1 MRSFRNKRINF
12 LNILGEMI
20 GKSSKNAERNSA
32 FHSAGDRIG
41 ASMSDSLNQRSE
53 KIIKFLLQTGT
64 ATLEQILDVA
74 GSSAPSIR
82 RDLARLEGR
91 GLIRRTHGGATL
103 VEPLLYE
110 PFRFDSS
117 FLAREQRHATEKRR
131 IGLAAAELVLPNETV
146 GLTAGTTTTHI
157 GRSLRHREKIQV
169 VTNAINI
176 GMELCNQPGIRT
188 YITGGV
194 VPWAWS
200 FSLTGNAALTFLDNV
215 YMDKVFL
222 SVTGLDAERGATTLE
237 TDEAL
242 VYRKMLK
249 QAKQVVITADSSKLG
264 HVSPAFICPAGD
276 IHILITDTGASV
288 DAIAPFERQGIRVIR
303 V

>member
-1 MRSFRNKRINF
+1 MADT
-12 LNILGEMI
+12 LNRRCE
-20 GKSSKNAERNSA
+20 
-32 FHSAGDRIG
+32 
-41 ASMSDSLNQRSE
+41 Q
-53 KIIKFLLQTGT
+53 IIKFLLRTGT
-64 ATLEQILDVA
+64 ATVEEILEVA

-82 RDLARLEGR
+82 RDLAKLENR

-110 PFRFDSS
+110 PFRYDSS
-117 FLAREQRHATEKRR
+117 FLAREQRFAEEKRR
-131 IGLAAAELVLPNETV
+131 IGLAAAELIQANETV

-188 YITGGV
+188 YLTGGV

-215 YMDKVFL
+215 IMDKVFL

-237 TDEAL
+237 SDEAL
-242 VYRKMLK
+242 VYQKMLK
-249 QAKQVVITADSSKLG
+249 QAKQVIVVADASKLG
-264 HVSPAFICPAGD
+264 KVSPAFICPVNEMN
-276 IHILITDTGASV
+276 ILITDTGAP
-288 DAIAPFERQGIRVIR
+288 AEALEPFERQGIRIIR
-303 V
+303 A

>member
-1 MRSFRNKRINF
+1 MADSIN
-12 LNILGEMI
+12 
-20 GKSSKNAERNSA
+20 R
-32 FHSAGDRIG
+32 
-41 ASMSDSLNQRSE
+41 RSE
-53 KIIKFLLQTGT
+53 LIVKFLLRTGT
-64 ATLEQILDVA
+64 ATIEEIVAVA

-82 RDLARLEGR
+82 RDLVRLENR

-110 PFRFDSS
+110 PFRYDSS

-131 IGLAAAELVLPNETV
+131 IGLAGAEMVQPGETI

-157 GRSLRHREKIQV
+157 GRSLRHRDRIQV

-188 YITGGV
+188 YLTGGV
-194 VPWAWS
+194 IPWAWS
-200 FSLTGNAALTFLDNV
+200 FSLTGNAALTFLDDV
-215 YMDKVFL
+215 YMDRVFL
-222 SVTGLDAERGATTLE
+222 SVTGMDAERGATTLE

-249 QAKQVVITADSSKLG
+249 QSKQVIVTADSSKLG
-264 HVSPAFICPAGD
+264 KVSPAFICPANEV
-276 IHILITDTGASV
+276 HVLITDTGAS
-288 DAIAPFERQGIRVIR
+288 AEALAPFERQGIRTIR
-303 V
+303 A

>member
-1 MRSFRNKRINF
+1 MS
-12 LNILGEMI
+12 
-20 GKSSKNAERNSA
+20 KSI
-32 FHSAGDRIG
+32 D
-41 ASMSDSLNQRSE
+41 LRSE
-53 KIIKFLLQTGT
+53 QIVKFLLRVGT
-64 ATLEQILDVA
+64 ATIEEILEEA

-82 RDLARLEGR
+82 RDLARLENR

-110 PFRFDSS
+110 PFRYDSS
-117 FLAREQRHATEKRR
+117 FLAREQRFAPEKRR
-131 IGLAAAELVLPNETV
+131 IGLAAAELVQAGETV
-146 GLTAGTTTTHI
+146 GLTAGTTTTHV

-176 GMELCNQPGIRT
+176 GMELCNQTGIRT
-188 YITGGV
+188 SLTGGT

-200 FSLTGNAALTFLDNV
+200 FSLTGNAALNFLDDV

-222 SVTGLDAERGATTLE
+222 SVTGLDAVRGATSLE

-249 QAKQVVITADSSKLG
+249 QAKQVIATTDSSKLG
-264 HVSPAFICPAGD
+264 KVSPAFICRANE
-276 IHILITDTGASV
+276 IHILITDTGATPEAV
-288 DAIAPFERQGIRVIR
+288 APFESQGIRVLR

>member
-1 MRSFRNKRINF
+1 
-12 LNILGEMI
+12 
-20 GKSSKNAERNSA
+20 
-32 FHSAGDRIG
+32 
-41 ASMSDSLNQRSE
+41 MSDAINRRSE
-53 KIIKFLLQTGT
+53 LIVKFLLRTGS
-64 ATLEQILDVA
+64 ATIEEILAVA

-82 RDLARLEGR
+82 RDLVRLESR

-110 PFRFDSS
+110 PFRYDSS
-117 FLAREQRHATEKRR
+117 FLAREQRYAEQKRR
-131 IGLAAAELVLPNETV
+131 IGLAAAELVQANESI
-146 GLTAGTTTTHI
+146 GLTASTTTTHV
-157 GRSLRHREKIQV
+157 GRSLRHRDKIQV

-188 YITGGV
+188 YLTGGV

-200 FSLTGNAALTFLDNV
+200 FSLTGNAALGFLDDV

-242 VYRKMLK
+242 VFRKMIK
-249 QAKQVVITADSSKLG
+249 QAKQVIVTADSSKLG
-264 HVSPAFICPAGD
+264 KVSPAFICPLNE
-276 IHILITDTGASV
+276 IQTLITDTDASSESL
-288 DAIAPFERQGIRVIR
+288 APFERQGVRILRV
-303 V
+303 

>member
-1 MRSFRNKRINF
+1 MLTILCFTGYNRTHMSETIN
-12 LNILGEMI
+12 
-20 GKSSKNAERNSA
+20 R
-32 FHSAGDRIG
+32 
-41 ASMSDSLNQRSE
+41 RSE
-53 KIIKFLLQTGT
+53 QIVKYLLRTGT
-64 ATLEQILDVA
+64 ATIEELLEVA

-82 RDLARLEGR
+82 RDLARLESR
-91 GLIRRTHGGATL
+91 GLIRRTHGGAEL

-117 FLAREQRHATEKRR
+117 FIAREQRHAAEKRR
-131 IGLAAAELVLPNETV
+131 IGLAAAELVQPGETV

-157 GRSLRHREKIQV
+157 GRSLRHRDKIQV
-169 VTNAINI
+169 ITNAINI

-188 YITGGV
+188 YLTGGV

-215 YMDKVFL
+215 YMDRVFL
-222 SVTGLDAERGATTLE
+222 SVTGLDAERGATSLE

-249 QAKQVVITADSSKLG
+249 QAKQVVVAADSSKLG
-264 HVSPAFICPAGD
+264 KVSPAFICPANE
-276 IHILITDTGASV
+276 IHMLITDHGAT
-288 DAIAPFERQGIRVIR
+288 AEALAPFERHGTQIIRV
-303 V
+303 

>member
-1 MRSFRNKRINF
+1 
-12 LNILGEMI
+12 
-20 GKSSKNAERNSA
+20 
-32 FHSAGDRIG
+32 
-41 ASMSDSLNQRSE
+41 MSDNLNHRSE
-53 KIIKFLLQTGT
+53 QIIKFLLSVGT
-64 ATLEQILDVA
+64 ASVEEILAVA

-82 RDLARLEGR
+82 RDLARLENR

-110 PFRFDSS
+110 PFRYDSS
-117 FLAREQRHATEKRR
+117 FLAREQRFAVEKRR
-131 IGLAAAELVLPNETV
+131 IGLAAAELIKPNETV

-169 VTNAINI
+169 ITNAVNI

-188 YITGGV
+188 VLTGGV
-194 VPWAWS
+194 IPWAWS
-200 FSLTGNAALTFLDNV
+200 FSLTGNAALTFLNDV

-222 SVTGLDAERGATTLE
+222 SVTGLDPERGATTLE

-249 QAKQVVITADSSKLG
+249 QAKQVIVVTDSSKLG
-264 HVSPAFICPAGD
+264 HVSPAFICPASD
-276 IHILITDTGASV
+276 IHILITNEGAS
-288 DAIAPFERQGIRVIR
+288 AQALAPFERQGVRIVLA
-303 V
+303 

>member
-1 MRSFRNKRINF
+1 MADT
-12 LNILGEMI
+12 LNRRCEL
-20 GKSSKNAERNSA
+20 
-32 FHSAGDRIG
+32 
-41 ASMSDSLNQRSE
+41 
-53 KIIKFLLQTGT
+53 IIKFLLRAGT
-64 ATLEQILDVA
+64 ATVEEILAEA

-82 RDLARLEGR
+82 RDLARLESR

-110 PFRFDSS
+110 PFRYDSS
-117 FLAREQRHATEKRR
+117 FLAREQRFAEEKRR
-131 IGLAAAELVLPNETV
+131 IGLAAAELVQANETV

-188 YITGGV
+188 YLTGGV

-215 YMDKVFL
+215 YMDKVFI

-237 TDEAL
+237 SDEAL
-242 VYRKMLK
+242 VYQKMIK
-249 QAKQVVITADSSKLG
+249 QAKQIIIVADASKLG
-264 HVSPAFICPAGD
+264 KVSPAFICPVSD
-276 IHILITDTGASV
+276 MNVLITDTGAS
-288 DAIAPFERQGIRVIR
+288 AEALAPFERQGIRVIR
-303 V
+303 A

>member
-1 MRSFRNKRINF
+1 MNDT
-12 LNILGEMI
+12 LN
-20 GKSSKNAERNSA
+20 
-32 FHSAGDRIG
+32 H
-41 ASMSDSLNQRSE
+41 RSE
-53 KIIKFLLQTGT
+53 QIIKYLLRTGT
-64 ATLEQILDVA
+64 ATIEELLAVV

-91 GLIRRTHGGATL
+91 GLVRRTHGGAEL

-110 PFRFDSS
+110 PFRYDSS
-117 FLAREQRHATEKRR
+117 FLAREQRHAAEKRR
-131 IGLAAAELVLPNETV
+131 IGVAAAELVQTGDTI

-157 GRSLRHREKIQV
+157 GRSLRHRQKIQV
-169 VTNAINI
+169 ITNAINI

-188 YITGGV
+188 YVTGGV

-200 FSLTGNAALTFLDNV
+200 FSLTSSAALAFLDDV

-222 SVTGLDAERGATTLE
+222 SVTGLDAKRGATTLE

-242 VYRKMLK
+242 IYRKMLK
-249 QAKQVVITADSSKLG
+249 QSKQVIVVADSSKLG
-264 HVSPAFICPAGD
+264 KVSPAFICPITE
-276 IHILITDTGASV
+276 IHILITDAGAAPS
-288 DAIAPFERQGIRVIR
+288 ALAPFERQGIRVLS

>member
-1 MRSFRNKRINF
+1 
-12 LNILGEMI
+12 
-20 GKSSKNAERNSA
+20 
-32 FHSAGDRIG
+32 
-41 ASMSDSLNQRSE
+41 MSDSISRRSE
-53 KIIKFLLQTGT
+53 LIVKFLLRTGS
-64 ATLEQILDVA
+64 ATIEEIVAVA

-82 RDLARLEGR
+82 RDLVRLENR

-117 FLAREQRHATEKRR
+117 FLAREQRFAEQKRR
-131 IGLAAAELVLPNETV
+131 IGLAAAELVLANESV

-157 GRSLRHREKIQV
+157 GRSLRHRDKIRV

-176 GMELCNQPGIRT
+176 GLELCNQPGIRT
-188 YITGGV
+188 YLTGGV

-200 FSLTGNAALTFLDNV
+200 FSLTGNAAMDFLADV

-222 SVTGLDAERGATTLE
+222 SVTGLDADRGATTLE

-242 VYRKMLK
+242 VYRKMMK
-249 QAKQVVITADSSKLG
+249 QSKQVIVTADSSKLG
-264 HVSPAFICPAGD
+264 KVSPAFICPANE
-276 IHILITDTGASV
+276 INILITDTGASLESV
-288 DAIAPFERQGIRVIR
+288 LPFERQGIRVIR

>member
-1 MRSFRNKRINF
+1 
-12 LNILGEMI
+12 
-20 GKSSKNAERNSA
+20 
-32 FHSAGDRIG
+32 
-41 ASMSDSLNQRSE
+41 MSDSINFRSDL
-53 KIIKFLLQTGT
+53 IIKFLLRTGT
-64 ATLEQILDVA
+64 ASIEEILAVA

-82 RDLARLEGR
+82 RDLVRLENR

-110 PFRFDSS
+110 PFRYDSS
-117 FLAREQRHATEKRR
+117 FVARERRFAGEKRR
-131 IGLAAAELVLPNETV
+131 IGLAAAELIQANETV

-157 GRSLRHREKIQV
+157 GRSLRHRDKIQV

-188 YITGGV
+188 YLTGGV

-200 FSLTGNAALTFLDNV
+200 FSLTGNAALNFLNDV

-237 TDEAL
+237 TEEAL

-249 QAKQVVITADSSKLG
+249 QSKQVIVTADSSKIG
-264 HVSPAFICPAGD
+264 KVSPAFICPASEFQ
-276 IHILITDTGASV
+276 ILITDTGASDEAV
-288 DAIAPFERQGIRVIR
+288 APFEKQGIRVIR
-303 V
+303 A

>member
-1 MRSFRNKRINF
+1 M
-12 LNILGEMI
+12 
-20 GKSSKNAERNSA
+20 AERL
-32 FHSAGDRIG
+32 HP
-41 ASMSDSLNQRSE
+41 RSE
-53 KIIKFLLQTGT
+53 LIIKFLLRVGT
-64 ATLEQILDVA
+64 ASIEEIVAVA

-82 RDLARLEGR
+82 RDLARLENR

-117 FLAREQRHATEKRR
+117 FLAREQRFAVEKRR
-131 IGLAAAELVLPNETV
+131 IGTAAAELIQVNETV

-157 GRSLRHREKIQV
+157 GRSLRHRENIRV
-169 VTNAINI
+169 ITNAINI

-188 YITGGV
+188 YLTGGV

-200 FSLTGNAALTFLDNV
+200 FSLTGNAALTFLDDV
-215 YMDKVFL
+215 YMDRVFL

-249 QAKQVVITADSSKLG
+249 QSKQVIVVADSSKLG
-264 HVSPAFICPAGD
+264 KVSPAFICPMSE
-276 IHILITDTGASV
+276 IHVVITNTGATDQSL
-288 DAIAPFERQGIRVIR
+288 APFERQGIKIIR
-303 V
+303 A

>member
-1 MRSFRNKRINF
+1 
-12 LNILGEMI
+12 
-20 GKSSKNAERNSA
+20 
-32 FHSAGDRIG
+32 
-41 ASMSDSLNQRSE
+41 MSDTLSPRSE
-53 KIIKFLLQTGT
+53 QIIKFLLRVGT
-64 ATLEQILDVA
+64 ASIEEILAVA

-82 RDLARLEGR
+82 RDLARLENR

-110 PFRFDSS
+110 PFRYDSS
-117 FLAREQRHATEKRR
+117 FLAREQRCAVEKRR
-131 IGLAAAELVLPNETV
+131 IGLAAAELILPNETV

-169 VTNAINI
+169 ITNAINI

-188 YITGGV
+188 YLTGGV

-200 FSLTGNAALTFLDNV
+200 FSLTGNAALTFLDDV

-242 VYRKMLK
+242 IYRKMLK
-249 QAKQVVITADSSKLG
+249 QSKQVIVVADSSKLNK
-264 HVSPAFICPAGD
+264 VSPAFICPASE
-276 IHILITDTGASV
+276 IHTLITNTGATDEAVAS
-288 DAIAPFERQGIRVIR
+288 FERQGIQVIR
-303 V
+303 A

>member
-1 MRSFRNKRINF
+1 MREADHFHWERIESFR
-12 LNILGEMI
+12 M
-20 GKSSKNAERNSA
+20 A
-32 FHSAGDRIG
+32 
-41 ASMSDSLNQRSE
+41 DSLNSRSE
-53 KIIKFLLQTGT
+53 QIIKLLLRVGN
-64 ATLEQILDVA
+64 ATVEEILAVA

-82 RDLARLEGR
+82 RDLAKLEQR

-110 PFRFDSS
+110 PFRYDST
-117 FLAREQRHATEKRR
+117 FLAREQRFAEEKRR
-131 IGLAAAELVLPNETV
+131 IGLAAAELVLGDETV

-188 YITGGV
+188 YLTGGV

-200 FSLTGNAALTFLDNV
+200 FSLTGNAALTFLDDV

-222 SVTGLDAERGATTLE
+222 SVTGLDAEKGATTLE
-237 TDEAL
+237 ADEAL
-242 VYRKMLK
+242 VYRKMVK
-249 QAKQVVITADSSKLG
+249 QAKQVIVAADSSKLG
-264 HVSPAFICPAGD
+264 KVSPAFVCPASA
-276 IHILITDTGASV
+276 IHVLITDTGAARESV
-288 DAIAPFERQGIRVIR
+288 AAFEQQGTRVIL